1 MVALLGSLDHMVA
14 TSDGTTSTVD
24 FNHRSQAV
32 IVDNHHSLVAVVGR
46 SLVAVVDHS
55 LVAVVG
61 RSLVAVVDHSLVAVV
76 DRSLVAI
83 IDNHYSLVTMAQE
96 ELVAATLITITFLG
110 LDLFVHSF

>member
-1 MVALLGSLDHMVA
+1 MVAQLGSLDHMVA

-46 SLVAVVDHS
+46 SLVAVVD
-55 LVAVVG
+55 
-61 RSLVAVVDHSLVAVV
+61 
-76 DRSLVAI
+76 RSLVAI